1 MSRGLSLSLSLPCHH
16 QDMSKDVLL
25 FYVILERTKGRSKAL
40 VRTTRPGTGD
50 DRGFEGDLVRLLV
63 PENTE
68 DL

>member
-1 MSRGLSLSLSLPCHH
+1 
-16 QDMSKDVLL
+16 MSKDVLL